1 MGINDLEKKRDGAG
15 KFGKIFQAMIDRYTK
30 CQVEWQEPNAP
41 IIDPAP
47 PRSIAEQVD
56 DSYANNNDDS
66 YNTKE
71 KIVEVDD
78 SYNTNEK
85 IVEVDDSY
93 NTNEKIVDVT
103 NPVTCASEVKVN
115 PNLSENLKGENPEGP
130 QPY

>member
-1 MGINDLEKKRDGAG
+1 MGG

-56 DSYANNNDDS
+56 DSYTNN
-66 YNTKE
+66 E
-71 KIVEVDD
+71 KIIEADD

-93 NTNEKIVDVT
+93 NTNEKIVEVEDSYQT
-103 NPVTCASEVKVN
+103 NEEIVEVDNSYNTNEK
-115 PNLSENLKGENPEGP
+115 
-130 QPY
+130 